1 MSKIISILAVLTLL
15 ISCNKNTNKERK
27 APTPQNVSK
36 KEKEGIPTK
45 QITEEAIHKSSKVS
59 LSTNQLNAVIS
70 EFKNC
75 KATSTKRNDC
85 RNTFTKFIS
94 TTYKLDEFKNKNGTY
109 EIYDSIQPII
119 SKSKLWEKIGVAT
132 NQQNINKAVEL
143 ARSGKLA
150 LIIDTSNT
158 YGQVVMVQA
167 GETKKSGSW
176 GLKLPN
182 VVSLANHSPTKS
194 FQGKSLAYA
203 FKKSENLQI
212 YTRK

>member
-1 MSKIISILAVLTLL
+1 
-15 ISCNKNTNKERK
+15 
-27 APTPQNVSK
+27 
-36 KEKEGIPTK
+36 
-45 QITEEAIHKSSKVS
+45 
-59 LSTNQLNAVIS
+59 
-70 EFKNC
+70 
-75 KATSTKRNDC
+75 
-85 RNTFTKFIS
+85 
-94 TTYKLDEFKNKNGTY
+94 
-109 EIYDSIQPII
+109 
-119 SKSKLWEKIGVAT
+119 LWKKIGVAT

-182 VVSLANHSPTKS
+182 VVSLANHNPTKS